1 MERNDM
7 IAFCRWTQPPPKKKK
22 RQPQLDVVGKV
33 EVIPKAKA
41 SAKAGVELG
50 SFLTL

>member
-1 MERNDM
+1 MAWLPFACEQ
-7 IAFCRWTQPPPKKKK
+7 TTPPPKNES
-22 RQPQLDVVGKV
+22 RQRHLDVIGKV

-50 SFLTL
+50 SFLII